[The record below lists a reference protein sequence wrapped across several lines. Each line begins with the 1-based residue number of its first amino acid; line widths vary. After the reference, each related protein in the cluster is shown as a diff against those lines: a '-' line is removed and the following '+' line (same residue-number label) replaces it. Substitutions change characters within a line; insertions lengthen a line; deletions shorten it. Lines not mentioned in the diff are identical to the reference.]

1 MEGRRGR
8 LFMSTLCALLTTW
21 EWGMRRLGR
30 LYLLA
35 QPLPLHSR
43 LPLFPNS

>member
-8 LFMSTLCALLTTW
+8 LFMSTLCALLAT
-21 EWGMRRLGR
+21 WGMRRLGR